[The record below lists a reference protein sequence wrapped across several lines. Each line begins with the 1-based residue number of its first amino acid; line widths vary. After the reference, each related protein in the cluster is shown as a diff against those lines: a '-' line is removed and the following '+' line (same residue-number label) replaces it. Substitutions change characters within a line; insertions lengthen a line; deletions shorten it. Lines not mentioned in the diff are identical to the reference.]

1 MHIGG
6 HGDATKLAQGV
17 KRVYDQTAEVRSA
30 HAGPESVFPGQ
41 IANPGSISS
50 ELLEVNRP
58 VCQAVEGIN
67 FTQ

>member
-17 KRVYDQTAEVRSA
+17 RRVYDRIAEVRSA
-30 HAGPESVFPGQ
+30 HAGPESVFPSL

-58 VCQAVEGIN
+58 VCQAVEGIK